1 MIRTEFGKTKHY
13 YNFNYAN
20 YLQNNLHI
28 ILEYNNFQYRQQKS
42 HKKLNYLVFFSKI
55 IFYDCLPVCALG
67 DGELPDT
74 GGWTIERC
82 CGGMPIGGSGRP
94 PIIIGW

>member
-28 ILEYNNFQYRQQKS
+28 ILEHNNFQYRQQKS
-42 HKKLNYLVFFSKI
+42 HKKLNYLVFFQ
-55 IFYDCLPVCALG
+55 
-67 DGELPDT
+67 
-74 GGWTIERC
+74 R
-82 CGGMPIGGSGRP
+82 
-94 PIIIGW
+94 